1 MSIENNFF
9 ATDSCEWSNANY
21 SECLCPLP
29 QCPVSHFRFLSACRD
44 DLDWK
49 LHDSRI
55 VPPPWSRLTFLP
67 RLAVTW
73 MLVWHPLTIR
83 PTLNQ
88 GSSYF
93 PAAVTLLVLYSP
105 AQSVLRLHWDFRDG
119 VWIVYGLLD
128 CVSFVQIDKLFD
140 CWSHVSNLP
149 FTYINIWQLL
159 TGVSMWPP
167 SKKGG
172 EGGCYKVVSTDNMN
186 KNCKGDN
193 LGVFFVILTAASW
206 LVDRIAVYPLTSG

>member
-1 MSIENNFF
+1 M
-9 ATDSCEWSNANY
+9 
-21 SECLCPLP
+21 PLP
-29 QCPVSHFRFLSACRD
+29 LASVPCVSLSVFVSLSGR
-44 DLDWK
+44 
-49 LHDSRI
+49 
-55 VPPPWSRLTFLP
+55 P
-67 RLAVTW
+67 RLKVAWLSYCSSTLIAFDFLAEVGCHLNACLTSF
-73 MLVWHPLTIR
+73 VSTIR
-83 PTLNQ
+83 PMLNQ

-149 FTYINIWQLL
+149 FTYIKIWQLL
-159 TGVSMWPP
+159 AGVSMWPP

>member
-73 MLVWHPLTIR
+73 MLVWHLSCFLAHLTHAETGFILL
-83 PTLNQ
+83 PC
-88 GSSYF
+88 GCHSSF
-93 PAAVTLLVLYSP
+93 LWPKMCSDCSWISCQCTANAVWYVVFWWAFIGGILDELSSVDLYQIDVRM
-105 AQSVLRLHWDFRDG
+105 AVLRIGAWLALVWHLIGQDWLRCNTNCDDLQICVFGGTWKLALNSSSEKTRDHP
-119 VWIVYGLLD
+119 V
-128 CVSFVQIDKLFD
+128 
-140 CWSHVSNLP
+140 
-149 FTYINIWQLL
+149 
-159 TGVSMWPP
+159 
-167 SKKGG
+167 
-172 EGGCYKVVSTDNMN
+172 
-186 KNCKGDN
+186 
-193 LGVFFVILTAASW
+193 
-206 LVDRIAVYPLTSG
+206 

>member
-1 MSIENNFF
+1 M
-9 ATDSCEWSNANY
+9 
-21 SECLCPLP
+21 PLP
-29 QCPVSHFRFLSACRD
+29 LASVPCVSLSVFVSLSGR
-44 DLDWK
+44 
-49 LHDSRI
+49 
-55 VPPPWSRLTFLP
+55 P
-67 RLAVTW
+67 RLKVAWLSYCSSTLIAFDFLAEVGCHLNACLTSF
-73 MLVWHPLTIR
+73 VSTIR

-149 FTYINIWQLL
+149 FTYIKIWQLL
-159 TGVSMWPP
+159 TGVLMWPQT
-167 SKKGG
+167 KIAKG
-172 EGGCYKVVSTDNMN
+172 M
-186 KNCKGDN
+186 
-193 LGVFFVILTAASW
+193 I
-206 LVDRIAVYPLTSG
+206 

>member
-49 LHDSRI
+49 LHDSCI

-73 MLVWHPLTIR
+73 TLVWHLSCFLDHSTHAESGFILLPCGCHSSFLWPKMCSDCSWISCQCTANAVWYVVFGWAFKGTRLTYEWQC
-83 PTLNQ
+83 L
-88 GSSYF
+88 G
-93 PAAVTLLVLYSP
+93 LVLDWHLFGTWS
-105 AQSVLRLHWDFRDG
+105 ARIDLDATQ
-119 VWIVYGLLD
+119 IVMICKFVFLGGLE
-128 CVSFVQIDKLFD
+128 S
-140 CWSHVSNLP
+140 
-149 FTYINIWQLL
+149 
-159 TGVSMWPP
+159 WP
-167 SKKGG
+167 
-172 EGGCYKVVSTDNMN
+172 
-186 KNCKGDN
+186 
-193 LGVFFVILTAASW
+193 
-206 LVDRIAVYPLTSG
+206 

>member
-21 SECLCPLP
+21 SECLSPLP

-73 MLVWHPLTIR
+73 MLVWHLSCFLDHSTHAESGFILLPCSCH
-83 PTLNQ
+83 
-88 GSSYF
+88 SSCSIF
-93 PAAVTLLVLYSP
+93 SGPSCAPIQVGLGDCDAIHWIVTARIVEVWGLLWLGWRSQSSCWLYSWRS
-105 AQSVLRLHWDFRDG
+105 AKGH
-119 VWIVYGLLD
+119 GL
-128 CVSFVQIDKLFD
+128 I
-140 CWSHVSNLP
+140 
-149 FTYINIWQLL
+149 
-159 TGVSMWPP
+159 G
-167 SKKGG
+167 
-172 EGGCYKVVSTDNMN
+172 
-186 KNCKGDN
+186 
-193 LGVFFVILTAASW
+193 
-206 LVDRIAVYPLTSG
+206 

>member
-73 MLVWHPLTIR
+73 TLVWHLSCFLDHSTHAESGFILLPC
-83 PTLNQ
+83 
-88 GSSYF
+88 GCHSSF
-93 PAAVTLLVLYSP
+93 LWPKMCSDCSWISCQCTANAVWYVVFWW
-105 AQSVLRLHWDFRDG
+105 AFIG
-119 VWIVYGLLD
+119 GFLD
-128 CVSFVQIDKLFD
+128 
-140 CWSHVSNLP
+140 
-149 FTYINIWQLL
+149 QL
-159 TGVSMWPP
+159 S
-167 SKKGG
+167 
-172 EGGCYKVVSTDNMN
+172 
-186 KNCKGDN
+186 
-193 LGVFFVILTAASW
+193 
-206 LVDRIAVYPLTSG
+206 LVDLYQIHPPRRPGTIPYRALVPRLCLGMSSVMAWDWHWIGQDWLWIC